1 MVTHDVDEAIV
12 LSDRIALMTSGPDAR
27 LAELVDVKLK
37 RPRSRAELL
46 DEPDYQR
53 LRTRILR
60 FLVDRARSA
69 AGGVPCF
76 ETPLARDPARPGVP
90 LASVTS
96 QA

>member
-1 MVTHDVDEAIV
+1 V

-27 LAELVDVKLK
+27 LAELVDVELK

-46 DEPDYQR
+46 DEPAYQR

-60 FLVDRARSA
+60 FLVDRAPRPA
-69 AGGVPCF
+69 AGEGHPGTGGVPGF